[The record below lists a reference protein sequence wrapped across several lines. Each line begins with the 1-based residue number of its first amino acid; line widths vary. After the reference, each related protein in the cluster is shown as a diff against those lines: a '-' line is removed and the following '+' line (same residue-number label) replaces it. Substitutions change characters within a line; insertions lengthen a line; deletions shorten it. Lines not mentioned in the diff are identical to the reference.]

1 MEDKLPDM
9 TNIDPSDNPTPSQD
23 VTPDGVLKAV
33 DQQFDDSKN
42 GKIEDISDIFNS
54 PPKVNQPEKSVDP
67 TELDKIQQKLEE
79 TEKAYGE
86 SSKDGLK
93 MATERNRYAPF
104 IPLLEKMRQDPN
116 LVAYVDDYLKT
127 GGAPKSVVEK
137 LGLPEDFVYD
147 GDEMI
152 KDPNSDSA
160 KALKEVI
167 DTAIGSRFDT
177 FKQEQKIN
185 LKRATEEQQFRNE
198 MKFDDKQWKSF
209 STYANDKIKNF
220 TYEDMH
226 YLFNREERE
235 KNIANTASKETL
247 AQLDR
252 AKQLSFP
259 TGQGIVPMPDVND
272 EFQWFAKLFGD
283 PRQKQDDVLI
293 Q

>member
-9 TNIDPSDNPTPSQD
+9 TNIDPSDNPNQNQD
-23 VTPDGVLKAV
+23 TTPDGVLKAV
-33 DQQFDDSKN
+33 DQQFDDSNN
-42 GKIEDISDIFNS
+42 GKIEDISDIFTS
-54 PPKVNQPEKSVDP
+54 PPKVNQPEKSADP
-67 TELDKIQQKLEE
+67 TELDKIQQELEK
-79 TEKAYGE
+79 TEKAYSE
-86 SSKDGLK
+86 SSKDGIK

-127 GGAPKSVVEK
+127 GGAPKNVVEK

-147 GDEMI
+147 ADEAL

-160 KALKEVI
+160 KAQKSII
-167 DTAIGSRFDT
+167 DTAIDSRFDA
-177 FKQEQKIN
+177 FKKEQRFN

-198 MKFDDKQWKSF
+198 MKFDDKQWKDF
-209 STYANDKIKNF
+209 STYANDKIKSF

-226 YLFNREERE
+226 YLYNREERE
-235 KNIANTASKETL
+235 KNIAKTASKETL

-259 TGQGIVPMPDVND
+259 AGQGIVPMPDVSD
-272 EFQWFAKLFGD
+272 EFKWFSKHFGD